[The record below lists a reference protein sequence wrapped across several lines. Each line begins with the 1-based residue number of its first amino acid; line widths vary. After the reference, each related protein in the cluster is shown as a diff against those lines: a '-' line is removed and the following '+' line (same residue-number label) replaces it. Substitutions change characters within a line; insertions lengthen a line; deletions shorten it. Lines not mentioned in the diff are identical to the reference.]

1 MSDDREDPVTPSLLL
16 RTARLL
22 GQDEPVSVL
31 LRDGRIEAI
40 APDGALDGTRTG
52 DAEVRDL
59 DGRWLLPGLWDE
71 HVHFSQWS
79 MTAPRLDVSTARSAA
94 ETVEAVRARLALA
107 PDSLAT
113 LVGFGFR
120 DGLWPDLPT
129 TALLDAVAPERPV
142 VLVSGDLHCAWV
154 NSAAL
159 RRYGFPAQDDILREE
174 PCFRLVTALGALSDE
189 ELDELADEAAR
200 RAAARGVVGV
210 VDLEM
215 RWNAGDWTRRIA
227 GGARSLRVDIG
238 VYRDHLDRAIAEGLR
253 TGDEVEGGEG
263 LLRMGPLKVLIDGSL
278 NTRTAYCV
286 HPYAG
291 HEGSGVLTVDPAE
304 LDELLA
310 RAAAAGIRPTVHAIG
325 DAAATV
331 ALDALAKVGGGRIE
345 HAQLLSDA
353 DLPRFAGL
361 GVVAGV
367 QPAHALDDR
376 EVADRYWEGRTGR
389 AFALRSLID
398 SGATVVLGSDAPVAP
413 LDPWVAIAA
422 AVSRARDGDEP
433 WHPEQR
439 VTIAEALVAS
449 TRTRRLAPQAGDTA
463 DLVVVERDPL
473 ASDGEQLRSMPVA
486 VTLLAGRVTHED

>member
-1 MSDDREDPVTPSLLL
+1 MRVTPTLLL

-22 GQDEPVSVL
+22 GRDEPVSVL
-31 LRDGRIEAI
+31 IRDGRIDAI
-40 APDGALDGTRTG
+40 APDGAPEVRDPGG
-52 DAEVRDL
+52 AEVRDL

-71 HVHFSQWS
+71 HVHFSQWA
-79 MTAPRLDVSTARSAA
+79 MTAPRLDVSTASSAA

-107 PDSLAT
+107 PESPAT

-159 RRYGFPAQDDILREE
+159 RRYGFDPQDDILREE
-174 PCFRLVTALGALSDE
+174 PCFRLVTALGALTDD
-189 ELDELADEAAR
+189 ELDDLADEAAR

-215 RWNAGDWTRRIA
+215 RWNTGDWTRRIA
-227 GGARSLRVDIG
+227 RGTRSLRVDAG

-253 TGDEVEGGEG
+253 TGDEIAGGEG

-278 NTRTAYCV
+278 NTRTAYCA
-286 HPYAG
+286 HPYDG
-291 HEGSGVLTVDPAE
+291 HDGRGVLTVDPAE
-304 LDELLA
+304 LDRLLA

-353 DLPRFAGL
+353 DVPRFAAL

-376 EVADRYWEGRTGR
+376 EVADRYWAGRTGR

-422 AVSRARDGDEP
+422 AVARARGGDDP

-439 VTIAEALVAS
+439 VTVEEALVAS
-449 TRTRRLAPQAGDTA
+449 TRVRRLAPEPGDAA

-486 VTLLAGRVTHED
+486 TTLLAGRVTHGD